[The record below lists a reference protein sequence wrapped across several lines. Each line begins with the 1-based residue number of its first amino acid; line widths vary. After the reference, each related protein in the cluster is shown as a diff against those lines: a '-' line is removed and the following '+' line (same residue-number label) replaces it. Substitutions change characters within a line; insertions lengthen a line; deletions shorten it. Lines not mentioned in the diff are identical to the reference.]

1 MAERNTKRV
10 TSADVARMAG
20 VSRATVSYVLNDT
33 PHQTISAGTRG
44 RVLDAA
50 ASLGYAPSAAA
61 RTLRTGRSDVVLCLL
76 PDWPIGSEVGALLTH
91 LSGALARRGL
101 TLAVHPASREDR
113 PISELWKVLTPAAVL
128 AFEEFSFAE
137 ITAMR
142 AAGVALVVALVGP
155 ARPEPRELHLSQRLV
170 GRLQAEHLAGLG
182 HTRLGYAY
190 PDDDRLRYFADPRLA
205 GTREGCVDQG
215 LAQPEVRTVPLDPAT
230 AAEAVTAWRAAGV
243 TAVCAYND
251 EVAMAVLAGVRR
263 AGLNAPVDLAVIG
276 VDDIPVARLAEPPLT
291 TVTTDQAAVAV
302 HLAGTVEAA
311 IAGRPAP
318 APVPADVVRVVRR
331 ESA

>member
-113 PISELWKVLTPAAVL
+113 PISELWKALTPAAVL

-155 ARPEPRELHLSQRLV
+155 ARPERRELHMSQRLV

-215 LAQPEVRTVPLDPAT
+215 LAPPEVRTVPLDPAT
-230 AAEAVTAWRAAGV
+230 AAEAVAAWRAAGV

-263 AGLNAPVDLAVIG
+263 AGLVAPVDLAVIG
-276 VDDIPVARLAEPPLT
+276 VDDIPAARLAEPPLT
-291 TVTTDQAAVAV
+291 TVTTDQAAVAI

-318 APVPADVVRVVRR
+318 DPVPADVVRVVRR